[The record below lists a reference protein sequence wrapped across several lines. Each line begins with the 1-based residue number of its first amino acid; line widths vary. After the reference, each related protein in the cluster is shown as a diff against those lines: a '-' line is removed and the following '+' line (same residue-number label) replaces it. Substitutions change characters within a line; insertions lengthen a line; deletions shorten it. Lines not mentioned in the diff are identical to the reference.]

1 MVWVL
6 NKFNMIKAVKYDRKL
21 EFDLTVYSTLKDE
34 LMNDDDKKNWWYW
47 VATYACISLVL
58 FGIFSI
64 YVTIN

>member
-1 MVWVL
+1 
-6 NKFNMIKAVKYDRKL
+6 MIKAVKYDRKL

-64 YVTIN
+64 FDTLKRFLALRLI